1 MITIQMKH
9 LEFGDVTT
17 LGYHVFKEC
26 QQVLETTII
35 PFVARLQLEKFYHR
49 KQSRVLNHTTIIE
62 WLPGV
67 FDHLLVLCKFSITV
81 LIIITVSLD
90 IACHLI
96 YVMHLKLD
104 VVIGQP

>member
-67 FDHLLVLCKFSITV
+67 FDHLVLCKFSITV
-81 LIIITVSLD
+81 LIIVTVSLD
-90 IACHLI
+90 IAYHLI
-96 YVMHLKLD
+96 YVMLLKLD
-104 VVIGQP
+104 FVIGQP